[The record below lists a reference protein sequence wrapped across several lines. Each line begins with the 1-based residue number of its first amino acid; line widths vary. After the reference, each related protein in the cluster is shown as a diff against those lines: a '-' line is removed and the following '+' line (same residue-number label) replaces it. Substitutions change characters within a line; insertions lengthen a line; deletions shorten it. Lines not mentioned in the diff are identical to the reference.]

1 MFTDH
6 CYVSGTDTYYNSPQT
21 EVICS
26 NENREKFPVIL
37 HVHFRVLYTSIL
49 H

>member
-26 NENREKFPVIL
+26 NENCEKFPVIL